1 MDNDLKKL
9 SRLELLEILVSISEE
24 NEALSA
30 ENIRLR
36 HELASKSNTQRAT
49 KVGSIAELAMQTNGF
64 FEAAQNA
71 ADDYLREIKRM
82 RDQLAARTAAQPAV
96 PQVSTA
102 SQQMEAQ
109 REAES
114 TIEEA
119 QARAKVIVRRANLQ
133 ADSIL
138 ADAKAKS
145 DATIAEANRQSQA
158 IVARANQ
165 KADAMMNAAHA
176 EAARQNRA
184 KASRTVASPDKSG
197 PIRGRHVRFAA
208 EA

>member
-9 SRLELLEILVSISEE
+9 SRLDLLEILVSVSEE
-24 NEALSA
+24 NEALTA
-30 ENIRLR
+30 ENVRMKR
-36 HELASKSNTQRAT
+36 ELAASPRYQRAT

-82 RDQLAARTAAQPAV
+82 RDQLAARAGAQPSV

-109 REAES
+109 RAADNAVQ
-114 TIEEA
+114 EA
-119 QARAKVIVRRANLQ
+119 QARARAIIRRANSQ
-133 ADSIL
+133 AEFIL
-138 ADAKAKS
+138 ADARLKS
-145 DATIAEANRQSQA
+145 DATIEDANRQAQA
-158 IVARANQ
+158 IVSRANRQ
-165 KADAMMNAAHA
+165 ADSIMNAARA
-176 EAARQNRA
+176 DSARQGRA
-184 KASRTVASPDKSG
+184 QQKKAVSSPDKSG
-197 PIRGRHVRFAA
+197 PIRGRHARFAT